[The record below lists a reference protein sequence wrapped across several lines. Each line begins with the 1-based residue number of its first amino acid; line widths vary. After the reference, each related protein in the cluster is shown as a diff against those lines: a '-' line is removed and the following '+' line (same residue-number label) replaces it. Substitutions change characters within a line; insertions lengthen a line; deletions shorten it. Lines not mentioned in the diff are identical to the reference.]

1 MGYAIGCRRARGGG
15 TWHASVRIQRE
26 AWAELKM
33 NFARLAVHRS
43 VEELGREL
51 RAIPYEPYAPVRDQL
66 RGVLR
71 AVNRRRQAA
80 GLERLPR
87 DVLRQWRKPVRP
99 FDETA
104 DGTTLSPAAKL
115 Q

>member
-1 MGYAIGCRRARGGG
+1 M
-15 TWHASVRIQRE
+15 RIQQE
-26 AWAELKM
+26 ACAKLKAH
-33 NFARLAVHRS
+33 FARLAVQRS

-51 RAIPYEPYAPVRDQL
+51 RALPYEPYAPVRDQL

-71 AVNRRRQAA
+71 AVNHRRQAA

-87 DVLRQWRKPVRP
+87 DVLRQWRKPMRP

-104 DGTTLSPAAKL
+104 DGTTLPPAAKL